1 MPAMTSD
8 YSLILTQISLTSAVR
23 SSIGP
28 LPQRLSFPARR
39 SLDTIRQPRHA
50 CLALERWVDAHSA
63 WLSSSC

>member
-28 LPQRLSFPARR
+28 LPQRL
-39 SLDTIRQPRHA
+39 
-50 CLALERWVDAHSA
+50 
-63 WLSSSC
+63 